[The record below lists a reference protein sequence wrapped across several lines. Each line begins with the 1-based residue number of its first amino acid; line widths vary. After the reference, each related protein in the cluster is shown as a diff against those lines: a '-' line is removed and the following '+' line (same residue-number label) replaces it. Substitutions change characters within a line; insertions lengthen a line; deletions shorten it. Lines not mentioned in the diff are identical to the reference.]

1 MDKYFTLQTLL
12 NSIAE
17 SHDLLGWQIF
27 QEKSGSTMFKI
38 RFKNQVGDNTV
49 DSKDSVHE
57 YSSIKFRKVSQK
69 EQQRDAE
76 RAKNHR
82 LRNKP
87 DRYSDPRNNSDKEL
101 PRYETPAQSPSHLK
115 DSPESVV
122 HDLNLSS
129 GNASDIPFSGDA
141 SDLVKSPLYY
151 RDTFEADSVSGSVC
165 GSSVISEHTC
175 VSSASLL
182 SPLSPN
188 PTCDDGPDGNCSP
201 HVMLPDGASAL
212 SALTLQLKGAW
223 KSDFACTK
231 NSKDVSDSDEKSGD
245 KQNSDCDDVNRQDHK
260 YSSEID

>member
-1 MDKYFTLQTLL
+1 MDLRFS
-12 NSIAE
+12 NSISNKMARFL
-17 SHDLLGWQIF
+17 SCP
-27 QEKSGSTMFKI
+27 GSQGTPRG
-38 RFKNQVGDNTV
+38 RF
-49 DSKDSVHE
+49 
-57 YSSIKFRKVSQK
+57 R
-69 EQQRDAE
+69 
-76 RAKNHR
+76 
-82 LRNKP
+82 
-87 DRYSDPRNNSDKEL
+87 
-101 PRYETPAQSPSHLK
+101 
-115 DSPESVV
+115 
-122 HDLNLSS
+122 
-129 GNASDIPFSGDA
+129 
-141 SDLVKSPLYY
+141 VKSPLYY
-151 RDTFEADSVSGSVC
+151 RNPFEADSVSGSVC